1 MAANSA
7 TQIAELD
14 FEGIKSNLITFL
26 QAQSNIK
33 DYDYTGSNINTVL
46 DVLSYNTYLN
56 NFYLNMVANEM
67 FLDTAQNRDSIVSHI
82 KELNYTP
89 RSFHSSKAVINL
101 QVYPSQRVSLITV
114 PKYTP
119 FTTSING
126 VSKTFT
132 TEDSLV
138 IKPSVDNLNN
148 TQYVASNVDVFEG
161 KVVDEVFAVTSVN
174 NFVVTIS
181 NKEVDTRHLVVKIKE
196 SSSSTANSVWTRADT
211 LFGLGSSSNSYFLE
225 PTQGDKFNITFGD
238 GVFGKKPVQGNL
250 VEISYR
256 VSTGEAGNNGK
267 VFVNSGSIDGHSN
280 IAVTTVTNSIGGQE
294 MESVNDIKFNAPRAF
309 QVQERAVTAND
320 YKILLQKEYP
330 QVQNVLAFGGEQL
343 TPPRYGKV
351 ILAVDLADAD
361 GVPESLKSSIAGF
374 FKDKT
379 PVGID
384 VVVNIPE
391 FLFVEITGKTYY
403 NITTTTQSQSAI
415 AAKATNALLLY
426 ANNNING
433 FGVTYRNSKALN
445 AVDAADTS
453 IQSTEFEV
461 RVKKKLTPPATIKS
475 SYVIDFNNTLAVDDI
490 LHSTSV
496 KTTYKSA
503 IESTTFTYGTDTS
516 AFLVDDGLGN
526 LKIVKTDNTD
536 KLVIILAKAGTVDYN
551 TGKVEITSILIP
563 AFTGNNL
570 EIKART
576 VSRNIKTTKGSI
588 LQLNA
593 DDITLTAIPERT

>member
-82 KELNYTP
+82 KEINYTP
-89 RSFHSSKAVINL
+89 RSYHSSKAVINL
-101 QVYPSQRVSLITV
+101 QVYPAQRESLITV

-126 VSKTFT
+126 VTKTFT
-132 TEDSLV
+132 TENALI
-138 IKPSVDNLNN
+138 IKPSVNNLNE
-148 TQYVASNVDVFEG
+148 TQYVATNIDVFEG
-161 KVVDEVFAVTSVN
+161 KVVNEVFAVTSEN
-174 NFVVTIS
+174 NFIATIS
-181 NKEVDTRHLVVKIKE
+181 NKEVDTRHLVVKIRE
-196 SSSSTANSVWTRADT
+196 SSSSTANAVWTKADT
-211 LFGLGSSSNSYFLE
+211 LFGIDSTSNSYFLE

-256 VSTGEAGNNGK
+256 VSTGKAGNNGK

-294 MESVNDIKFNAPRAF
+294 MESINDIKFNAPRAF

-384 VVVNIPE
+384 VVVVIPE
-391 FLFVEITGKTYY
+391 FLFIEVTGKTYY
-403 NITTTTQSQSAI
+403 NITTTTQATSAI
-415 AAKATNALLLY
+415 STKATNALLEY
-426 ANNNING
+426 ANSSING

-445 AVDAADTS
+445 AVDAADVS

-461 RVKKKLTPPATIKS
+461 RVKKKLTPPAATKS
-475 SYVIDFNNTLAVDDI
+475 SYVIDFNNELAVDDI

-536 KLVIILAKAGTVDYN
+536 KLVIILAKAGTVDYK
-551 TGKVEITSILIP
+551 TGKVEISSILIP
-563 AFTGNNL
+563 GFTGNNL

-593 DDITLTAIPERT
+593 DDIAITAIPERA

>member
-294 MESVNDIKFNAPRAF
+294 MESINDIKFNAPRAF

-343 TPPRYGKV
+343 TPPP
-351 ILAVDLADAD
+351 LW
-361 GVPESLKSSIAGF
+361 
-374 FKDKT
+374 
-379 PVGID
+379 
-384 VVVNIPE
+384 
-391 FLFVEITGKTYY
+391 
-403 NITTTTQSQSAI
+403 
-415 AAKATNALLLY
+415 
-426 ANNNING
+426 
-433 FGVTYRNSKALN
+433 
-445 AVDAADTS
+445 
-453 IQSTEFEV
+453 
-461 RVKKKLTPPATIKS
+461 
-475 SYVIDFNNTLAVDDI
+475 
-490 LHSTSV
+490 
-496 KTTYKSA
+496 
-503 IESTTFTYGTDTS
+503 
-516 AFLVDDGLGN
+516 
-526 LKIVKTDNTD
+526 
-536 KLVIILAKAGTVDYN
+536 
-551 TGKVEITSILIP
+551 
-563 AFTGNNL
+563 
-570 EIKART
+570 
-576 VSRNIKTTKGSI
+576 
-588 LQLNA
+588 
-593 DDITLTAIPERT
+593 